1 MIKRLTAALALLGLT
16 LSTQSLAVTAIEE
29 QPTGELPE
37 LSSTPLMQNE
47 AKLIV
52 EMLETMHFESEEIS
66 PESFSELITHFMEDL
81 DYNRLY
87 LLEEHKQHFIEKYG
101 STLGFKLRYQGD
113 LNAAFEIYSLYRD
126 RAIERVA
133 WVLKQLEK
141 EWTFDTDEYFVYDRS
156 ESPWPSSEE
165 EADELWRLRIKYELL
180 QEILNEKTQE
190 EAKERI
196 TKRYNRMLRSI
207 YEFDK
212 KDVQEVFL
220 TSLTK
225 MFDPHS
231 SFLSSDTLDDFN
243 ISMRLKLIGIG
254 AMLSEEDGYCV
265 IRELVPGAPAIRS
278 KKLKPNDRIVAV
290 AQEGEEAVDIIGMG
304 LRKVVDQIRG
314 EKGTKVTLTIIPADA
329 TDESVR
335 EDVVI
340 VRDEV
345 HINSSR
351 ATGKIFDVPD
361 ENGNVSPIG
370 VIEIPSFYGGD
381 EYFENG
387 QRYMTSVTADVEEL
401 VLKMKESGVQGIV
414 LDLRRNG
421 GGLLDEA
428 IRMTGLFIRRGPV
441 VQVREKSG
449 YVTPHMDRDPKV
461 AYSGPLAVL
470 TSRYS
475 ASASEILAGALQ
487 NYGRSLTIGNT
498 STHGKGT
505 VQQVF
510 SLDQYVLRKDIAN
523 DRAGAAK
530 LTIRKFY
537 LPNGF
542 STQRKGVIP
551 DIQLESIEEV
561 TAVGEA
567 DLPESLSWDY
577 IKPVARFVEMTLKNS
592 LLETLTTKSEE
603 RAKTLEEFKFLK
615 KRLDWYMEREERKEI
630 SLNLEKRKIMM
641 EEDEAFL
648 EAIKDEQRLLAENNF
663 DYTEV
668 KLDSVIREE
677 AQRAK
682 EEAELELESE
692 EPETAEL
699 PAPAADGADQE
710 VASNASPQLPA
721 SENDEAVEEE
731 DEEIP
736 EFDIQLRET
745 LRIMTEAI
753 GISPNPVDWSQ
764 PALPIA
770 SKSRFE
776 RLLN

>member
-1 MIKRLTAALALLGLT
+1 MIKRLTAAAALLGLAIVPI
-16 LSTQSLAVTAIEE
+16 SYCVTAVDDV
-29 QPTGELPE
+29 TKGELPKLE
-37 LSSTPLMQNE
+37 STALMQNE
-47 AKLIV
+47 ARLIV
-52 EMLETMHFESEEIS
+52 EMLETMHFESAEIS
-66 PESFSELITHFMEDL
+66 NETFAELITHFMEAL
-81 DYNRLY
+81 DYNKLFY
-87 LLEEHKQHFIEKYG
+87 LSEHEKSFTEKYG
-101 STLGFKLRYQGD
+101 DSLGFKLRYQGE
-113 LNAAFEIYSLYRD
+113 LEAAFEVYTLYRD
-126 RAIERVA
+126 RVITRVD
-133 WVLKQLEK
+133 WVLAQLEK
-141 EWTFDTDEYFVYDRS
+141 EWSFDEDEYFIYDRS

-180 QEILNEKTQE
+180 QEILNDKTQE

-196 TKRYNRMLRSI
+196 TKRYKRVLRSI
-207 YEFDK
+207 YENSS
-212 KDVQEVFL
+212 KDVQEIFL

-231 SFLSSDTLDDFN
+231 SFLSSDTLEDFN

-290 AQEGEEAVDIIGMG
+290 AQENEEPVDIIGMG
-304 LRKVVDQIRG
+304 LRKIVDQIRG
-314 EKGTKVTLTIIPADA
+314 EKGSKVTLTIIPADA
-329 TDESVR
+329 TDDSVR

-351 ATGKIFDVPD
+351 TTGKIFEVPD
-361 ENGNVSPIG
+361 ANGNSNPIG
-370 VIEIPSFYGGD
+370 VIDIPTFYGGD
-381 EYFENG
+381 EYIENG
-387 QRYMTSVTADVEEL
+387 QRYTTSVTADVEEL
-401 VLKMKESGVQGIV
+401 VLKMKAEGVQGIV

-428 IRMTGLFIRRGPV
+428 IKMTGLFIRRGPV

-449 YVTPHMDRDPKV
+449 YVVSHMDRDPKV

-487 NYGRSLTIGNT
+487 NYGRSITIGNS

-510 SLDQYVLRKDIAN
+510 SLDQYVLRKELAN

-542 STQRKGVIP
+542 STQRKGVVP
-551 DIQLESIEEV
+551 DIQLHSMEEV

-567 DLPESLSWDY
+567 DLPQSLSWDY

-592 LLETLTTKSEE
+592 LLETLTMNSEE
-603 RAKTLEEFKFLK
+603 RAKSLEEFNFLQ
-615 KRLDWYMEREERKEI
+615 KRLDWFAEREERKQI

-641 EEDEAFL
+641 EQDEVFL
-648 EAIKDEQRLLAENNF
+648 DAIKEEQRQLAENNYE
-663 DYTEV
+663 YTEI
-668 KLDSVIREE
+668 KLDSVVREE
-677 AQRAK
+677 AQRELE
-682 EEAELELESE
+682 EEASKAE
-692 EPETAEL
+692 EPEVTAVPEASEESD
-699 PAPAADGADQE
+699 PEVAAAD
-710 VASNASPQLPA
+710 P
-721 SENDEAVEEE
+721 ENSAEEE
-731 DEEIP
+731 EEEELP

-753 GISPNPVDWSQ
+753 GIEPDPVDWSQ

>member
-1 MIKRLTAALALLGLT
+1 MTKCLTAAAALLGLISAS
-16 LSTQSLAVTAIEE
+16 LSFAVTSLEE
-29 QPTGELPE
+29 PLPE
-37 LSSTPLMQNE
+37 LKSTSLMENE
-47 AKLIV
+47 ARLVV
-52 EMLETMHFESEEIS
+52 EMLETMHFESAEIS
-66 PESFSELITHFMEDL
+66 NETFAELITEFMENL
-81 DYNRLY
+81 DYNKLY
-87 LLEEHKQHFIEKYG
+87 FLEEEQKQFIEEYG
-101 STLGFKLRYQGD
+101 NSLGFKLRYQGQ
-113 LNAAFEIYSLYRD
+113 LEAAFDIYSIYRD
-126 RAIERVA
+126 HVIDRVD
-133 WVLKQLEK
+133 WVLNQLERD
-141 EWTFDTDEYFVYDRS
+141 WTFDTDEYYIYDRE
-156 ESPWPSSEE
+156 ESPWPKSKE
-165 EADELWRLRIKYELL
+165 EADELWRLRVKYELL
-180 QEILNEKTQE
+180 QEILNDKTQE

-196 TKRYNRMLRSI
+196 TKRYERVLRSMH
-207 YEFDK
+207 ENTA
-212 KDVQEVFL
+212 KDVEEIFL

-231 SFLSSDTLDDFN
+231 SFLSSDTLEDFN

-278 KKLKPNDRIVAV
+278 KKIKPNDRIVAV
-290 AQEGEEAVDIIGMG
+290 AQEGEEPVDIIGMG
-304 LRKVVDQIRG
+304 LRKIVDQIRG
-314 EKGTKVTLTIIPADA
+314 EKGSKVTLTIIPADA
-329 TDESVR
+329 TDDSVR

-351 ATGKIFDVPD
+351 ATGKIFEVPD
-361 ENGNVSPIG
+361 QEGKMSSIG
-370 VIEIPSFYGGD
+370 VIDIPTFYGGD

-401 VLKMKESGVQGIV
+401 VNKMKTEGVEGIV

-449 YVTPHMDRDPKV
+449 YVQSHMDRDPKV

-487 NYGRSLTIGNT
+487 NYGRSITIGNS

-542 STQRKGVIP
+542 STQRKGVVP
-551 DIQLESIEEV
+551 DIQLHSIEEI

-567 DLPESLSWDY
+567 DLPNALSWDY
-577 IKPVARFVEMTLKNS
+577 IKPVTRFVEMTLKSN
-592 LLETLTTKSEE
+592 LLEQLTSSSEE
-603 RAKTLEEFKFLK
+603 RMSSLEEFEFLQ
-615 KRLDWYMEREERKEI
+615 KRLDWYSEREEKKKI
-630 SLNLEKRKIMM
+630 SLNLEQRKVMM

-648 EAIKDEQRLLAENNF
+648 DSIKDEQRSLAEKNYEF
-663 DYTEV
+663 TEV

-677 AQRAK
+677 AQREK
-682 EEAELELESE
+682 EEAEFENTLAAEEETAPTAEETEEETSTELASDESE
-692 EPETAEL
+692 N
-699 PAPAADGADQE
+699 
-710 VASNASPQLPA
+710 SA
-721 SENDEAVEEE
+721 SEEEEEEE
-731 DEEIP
+731 DLP
-736 EFDIQLRET
+736 DFDIQLRET

-753 GISPNPVDWSQ
+753 EISPNPTDWSQ

-776 RLLN
+776 RLMN

>member
-1 MIKRLTAALALLGLT
+1 MIKRLTAALALVGLS
-16 LSTQSLAVTAIEE
+16 LSPQTIAVTSVDEKTE
-29 QPTGELPE
+29 GELPE

-47 AKLIV
+47 ARLIV

-66 PESFSELITHFMEDL
+66 PESFSELITHFMEAL
-81 DYNRLY
+81 DYNKLY
-87 LLEEHKQHFIEKYG
+87 LLEEHENHFAEKYG
-101 STLGFKLRYQGD
+101 NALGFKLRYQGD

-133 WVLKQLEK
+133 WVLKQLER
-141 EWTFDTDEYFVYDRS
+141 EWTFDGDEFFVYDRS
-156 ESPWPSSEE
+156 ESPWPSTEE
-165 EADELWRLRIKYELL
+165 EANELWRLRIKYELL
-180 QEILNEKTQE
+180 QEILNEKTQD

-207 YEFDK
+207 YELDK
-212 KDVQEVFL
+212 KDVQEIFL

-278 KKLKPNDRIVAV
+278 KKLQPNDKIVGV
-290 AQEGEEAVDIIGMG
+290 AQEGEEAVDIIGMS

-314 EKGTKVTLTIIPADA
+314 EKGTQVTLTIIPADA
-329 TDESVR
+329 TDNSVR

-345 HINSSR
+345 HINSAR
-351 ATGKIFDVPD
+351 ATGKIFEVPD
-361 ENGNVSPIG
+361 ENGTVSPIG
-370 VIEIPSFYGGD
+370 VIDIPSFYGGD

-401 VLKMKESGVQGIV
+401 VLKMKEAGVQGIV

-449 YVTPHMDRDPKV
+449 YVTPHMDRDPKIS
-461 AYSGPLAVL
+461 YSGPLTVL

-510 SLDQYVLRKDIAN
+510 SLDQYVLRKDVAN

-542 STQRKGVIP
+542 STQRKGVVP
-551 DIQLESIEEV
+551 DIQLQSIEEV

-567 DLPESLSWDY
+567 DLPESLAWDY

-592 LLETLTTKSEE
+592 LLEALTTSSEQ
-603 RAKTLEEFKFLK
+603 RAQTLEEFQFLQ
-615 KRLDWYMEREERKEI
+615 KRLDWYVQREDRKEI

-648 EAIKDEQRLLAENNF
+648 DAIKDEQRLLAQNNF
-663 DYTEV
+663 EYTEI

-682 EEAELELESE
+682 EEE
-692 EPETAEL
+692 EL
-699 PAPAADGADQE
+699 PAETEDTASAEALETENAAAEQT
-710 VASNASPQLPA
+710 VASAEA
-721 SENDEAVEEE
+721 TSEEAAEENTE
-731 DEEIP
+731 DEEVP
-736 EFDIQLRET
+736 EFDIQLREA

-753 GISPNPVDWSQ
+753 DISPNPAEWSQ

-776 RLLN
+776 KLLN

>member
-1 MIKRLTAALALLGLT
+1 MIKRFTAAAALFGLAIVPFCF
-16 LSTQSLAVTAIEE
+16 SVTA
-29 QPTGELPE
+29 PDKATDGELPQ
-37 LSSTPLMQNE
+37 LASTPLMQNE

-52 EMLETMHFESEEIS
+52 EMLETMHFESAEIS
-66 PESFSELITHFMEDL
+66 NASFYELITHYMEAL
-81 DYNRLY
+81 DYNKLFY
-87 LLEEHKQHFIEKYG
+87 LSEHEEHFQKKYG
-101 STLGFKLRYQGD
+101 DILGFKLRYQGD
-113 LNAAFEIYSLYRD
+113 LESAFEIYTLYRD
-126 RAIERVA
+126 RVIDRVD
-133 WVLKQLEK
+133 WILQQLEK
-141 EWTFDTDEYFVYDRS
+141 DWSFDEDEYFIYDRS

-180 QEILNEKTQE
+180 QEILNDKTQE

-196 TKRYNRMLRSI
+196 TKRYKRVLRSI
-207 YEFDK
+207 YESGS
-212 KDVQEVFL
+212 KDVQEIFL

-231 SFLSSDTLDDFN
+231 SFLSSDTLEDFN

-278 KKLKPNDRIVAV
+278 KKLSPNDRIVAV
-290 AQEGEEAVDIIGMG
+290 AQEGEEPVDIIGMG
-304 LRKVVDQIRG
+304 LRKIVDQIRG
-314 EKGTKVTLTIIPADA
+314 EKGTKVTLTIIPSDA
-329 TDESVR
+329 TDDSVR

-361 ENGNVSPIG
+361 GKGGNSPIG
-370 VIEIPSFYGGD
+370 VIDIPTFYGGD
-381 EYFENG
+381 EYIENG
-387 QRYMTSVTADVEEL
+387 QRYTTSVTADVEEL
-401 VLKMKESGVQGIV
+401 VLKMKAEGVQGIV

-428 IRMTGLFIRRGPV
+428 IKMTGLFIRRGPV

-449 YVTPHMDRDPKV
+449 YVVSHMDRDPKV

-487 NYGRSLTIGNT
+487 NYGRSITIGNS

-510 SLDQYVLRKDIAN
+510 SLDQYVLRKELAN

-542 STQRKGVIP
+542 STQRKGVVP
-551 DIQLESIEEV
+551 DIQLHSMEEV

-592 LLETLTTKSEE
+592 LLETLTMNSEQ
-603 RAKTLEEFKFLK
+603 RAETLEEFSFLQ
-615 KRLDWYMEREERKEI
+615 KRLDWFAEREERKQI
-630 SLNLEKRKIMM
+630 SLNLEQRKIMM
-641 EEDEAFL
+641 EQDEAFL
-648 EAIKDEQRLLAENNF
+648 DAIKEEQRKLAEKNYEF
-663 DYTEV
+663 TEV
-668 KLDSVIREE
+668 KLDSVVREE
-677 AQRAK
+677 AQRKLEEEEYEATQAAK
-682 EEAELELESE
+682 EIDAPTE
-692 EPETAEL
+692 ETTGTSDVAV
-699 PAPAADGADQE
+699 ADQK
-710 VASNASPQLPA
+710 
-721 SENDEAVEEE
+721 EAVEDEEEE
-731 DEEIP
+731 DLP

-753 GISPNPVDWSQ
+753 EISPNPVDWSQ

>member
-1 MIKRLTAALALLGLT
+1 M
-16 LSTQSLAVTAIEE
+16 
-29 QPTGELPE
+29 PE
-37 LSSTPLMQNE
+37 LSSTPLMESE

-52 EMLETMHFESEEIS
+52 DMLETMHFESEEIS
-66 PESFSELITHFMEDL
+66 PESFSELITHFMENL
-81 DYNRLY
+81 DYNKLY
-87 LLEEHKQHFIEKYG
+87 FLEEHNQSFMEKYG
-101 STLGFKLRYQGD
+101 TTLGFKLRYQGD
-113 LNAAFEIYSLYRD
+113 FQAAFDIYKLYRD

-133 WVLKQLEK
+133 WVQEKLKQD
-141 EWTFDTDEYFVYDRS
+141 WTFDQDEYFIYDRS
-156 ESPWPSSEE
+156 ESPWPTSEE
-165 EADELWRLRIKYELL
+165 ESDELWRLRIKYEIL

-190 EAKERI
+190 EAKERVA
-196 TKRYNRMLRSI
+196 KRYDRMLRSI

-231 SFLSSDTLDDFN
+231 SFLSSDTLEDFN

-278 KKLKPNDRIVAV
+278 KKLKPNDKIVAV
-290 AQEGEEAVDIIGMG
+290 AQEGEEAVDIIGMS
-304 LRKVVDQIRG
+304 LSKVVDKIRG
-314 EKGTKVTLTIIPADA
+314 EKGTKVTLTVIPADA
-329 TDESVR
+329 TDNSVR
-335 EDVVI
+335 ENVVI

-345 HINSSR
+345 HINSAR
-351 ATGKIFDVPD
+351 ATAKIFEVPD
-361 ENGNVSPIG
+361 ENGDISPIG

-387 QRYMTSVTADVEEL
+387 KRHITSVTADVEEL
-401 VLKMKESGVQGIV
+401 VLKMKAEGVQGIV

-461 AYSGPLAVL
+461 SYSGPLAVL

-487 NYGRSLTIGNT
+487 NYGRSITIGNT

-510 SLDQYVLRKDIAN
+510 SLDQYVLRKNVAN

-542 STQRKGVIP
+542 STQRKGVVP
-551 DIQLESIEEV
+551 DIQLQSIEEV
-561 TAVGEA
+561 IAVGEA

-592 LLETLTTKSEE
+592 LLETLIDKSEA
-603 RAKTLEEFKFLK
+603 RTQSLEEFQFLK
-615 KRLDWYMEREERKEI
+615 KRLEWYMEREDRKEI
-630 SLNLEKRKIMM
+630 SLNLEQRKVMM

-648 EAIKDEQRLLAENNF
+648 DSIKDEQRLLAENNF
-663 DYTEV
+663 QFSEI

-682 EEAELELESE
+682 EEAEIEAEKDQSE
-692 EPETAEL
+692 TQA
-699 PAPAADGADQE
+699 APSSSEDASSEE
-710 VASNASPQLPA
+710 VAST
-721 SENDEAVEEE
+721 SETEVANEEE
-731 DEEIP
+731 EELP
-736 EFDIQLRET
+736 DFDIQLRET

-753 GISPNPVDWSQ
+753 EISPNPVDWSQ

-776 RLLN
+776 KLLN

>member
-1 MIKRLTAALALLGLT
+1 MIKRFTAAVAMLGIAIAPIAL
-16 LSTQSLAVTAIEE
+16 SVTVFDDV
-29 QPTGELPE
+29 TSGELPE
-37 LSSTPLMQNE
+37 LESTSLMQNE

-52 EMLETMHFESEEIS
+52 EMLETMHFESAEIT
-66 PESFSELITHFMEDL
+66 PEVFSELIINFMEAL
-81 DYNRLY
+81 DYNKLY
-87 LLEEHKQHFIEKYG
+87 FTAAQENDFLERYQ
-101 STLGFKLRYQGD
+101 SDLGFKLRYQGD
-113 LNAAFEIYSLYRD
+113 LEVAFEIYSIYRD
-126 RAIERVA
+126 RAINRVD
-133 WVLKQLEK
+133 WVLEQLEK
-141 EWTFDTDEYFVYDRS
+141 EWSFDKDEYFIYDRS
-156 ESPWPSSEE
+156 ESQWPANEE
-165 EADELWRLRIKYELL
+165 EANELWRLRIKYELL
-180 QEILNEKTQE
+180 QEILNEKTQD

-196 TKRYNRMLRSI
+196 TKRYKRVLRSL
-207 YEFDK
+207 YEFGS

-231 SFLSSDTLDDFN
+231 SFLSSDTLEDFN

-278 KKLKPNDRIVAV
+278 KKLKPYDRIVAV
-290 AQEGEEAVDIIGMG
+290 TQEGEEPVDIIGMG
-304 LRKVVDQIRG
+304 LRKIVDQIRG
-314 EKGTKVTLTIIPADA
+314 EKGSKVILTIIPADA
-329 TDESVR
+329 TDDSVR

-351 ATGKIFDVPD
+351 TTGKIFEVPD
-361 ENGNVSPIG
+361 ETGEINSIG
-370 VIEIPSFYGGD
+370 VIDIPTFYGGD

-387 QRYMTSVTADVEEL
+387 QRYTTSVTADVEEL
-401 VLKMKESGVQGIV
+401 VLKMKDAGVQGII

-428 IRMTGLFIRRGPV
+428 IKMTGLFIRRGPV

-449 YVTPHMDRDPKV
+449 YVVSHMDRDPKV

-487 NYGRSLTIGNT
+487 NYGRSITIGNS

-510 SLDQYVLRKDIAN
+510 SLDQYVLRKELAN
-523 DRAGAAK
+523 NQRAGAAK

-542 STQRKGVIP
+542 STQRKGVVP
-551 DIQLESIEEV
+551 DIQLKSMEEV

-567 DLPESLSWDY
+567 DLPEALSWDY
-577 IKPVARFVEMTLKNS
+577 IKPVARFVEMTLKNN
-592 LLETLTTKSEE
+592 LLETLTMNSEE
-603 RAKTLEEFKFLK
+603 RSKSLEEFDFLQT
-615 KRLDWYMEREERKEI
+615 RLDWFSEREERKQI
-630 SLNLEKRKIMM
+630 SLNLEQRKIMM
-641 EEDEAFL
+641 EKDEAFL
-648 EAIKDEQRLLAENNF
+648 DAIKDKQRVLAENNF
-663 DYTEV
+663 EFTEI
-668 KLDSVIREE
+668 KLDSVVREE
-677 AQRAK
+677 AQRK
-682 EEAELELESE
+682 LEEVELQAEQPVEQTAETA
-692 EPETAEL
+692 PETEASTESTSEI
-699 PAPAADGADQE
+699 ADT
-710 VASNASPQLPA
+710 
-721 SENDEAVEEE
+721 ENDETA
-731 DEEIP
+731 DEENEELP

-753 GISPNPVDWSQ
+753 EIEPNPVNWSQ

>member
-1 MIKRLTAALALLGLT
+1 MIKRLSIAVSLIGLT
-16 LSTQSLAVTAIEE
+16 LALPVSAVSSLED
-29 QPTGELPE
+29 QPPGDLPE
-37 LSSTPLMQNE
+37 LSSTKLMENE
-47 AKLIV
+47 ARLIV

-66 PESFSELITHFMEDL
+66 PESFSELINRFMSDL
-81 DYNRLY
+81 DFNKLY
-87 LLEEHKQHFIEKYG
+87 FLEEHKEAFTEKYG
-101 STLGFKLRYQGD
+101 SAIGFKLRYQGD
-113 LNAAFEIYSLYRD
+113 LNAAFEIYSLYRE
-126 RAIERVA
+126 RAIDRVA
-133 WVLKQLEK
+133 WVQEQLEN
-141 EWTFDTDEYFVYDRS
+141 EWTFDTDEFFVYDRR
-156 ESPWPSSEE
+156 ESPWPSTEE
-165 EADELWRLRIKYELL
+165 EADELWRLRIKYEIL

-190 EAKERI
+190 EAKERVG
-196 TKRYNRMLRSI
+196 KRYDRMLRSI
-207 YEFDK
+207 YEFDR
-212 KDVQEVFL
+212 KDVQEIFL

-231 SFLSSDTLDDFN
+231 SFLSSDTLEDFN

-278 KKLKPNDRIVAV
+278 KKLQPNDKIVAV
-290 AQEGEEAVDIIGMG
+290 AQEGEEAVDIIGMS
-304 LRKVVDQIRG
+304 LRKVVDKIRG
-314 EKGTKVTLTIIPADA
+314 EKGSKVTLTIIPADA
-329 TDESVR
+329 TDNSVR

-351 ATGKIFDVPD
+351 ATAKVYDVPGA
-361 ENGNVSPIG
+361 NGSMSPIG

-387 QRYMTSVTADVEEL
+387 QRRITSVTADVEEL
-401 VLKMKESGVQGIV
+401 VLKMKEEGVQGIV

-470 TSRYS
+470 TSRFS

-510 SLDQYVLRKDIAN
+510 SLEQYVLKRDIAN

-542 STQRKGVIP
+542 STQRKGVVP
-551 DIQLESIEEV
+551 DIQLQSIEEV

-577 IKPVARFVEMTLKNS
+577 IRPVSRFVEMTLKNN
-592 LLETLTTKSEE
+592 LLETLISSSQA
-603 RAKTLEEFKFLK
+603 RAESLEEFEFLQ
-615 KRLDWYMEREERKEI
+615 KRLDWFQEREERKEI
-630 SLNLEKRKIMM
+630 SLNLETRMVMM

-648 EAIKDEQRLLAENNF
+648 EAIRDEQRLLAENNF
-663 DYTEV
+663 DYTEI

-682 EEAELELESE
+682 EEAEFE
-692 EPETAEL
+692 
-699 PAPAADGADQE
+699 QE
-710 VASNASPQLPA
+710 VAKTETPSTPNADEGGIDQVVASSE
-721 SENDEAVEEE
+721 SENSDETGES
-731 DEEIP
+731 DEEVP

-753 GISPNPVDWSQ
+753 GISPDPVDWSQ

-776 RLLN
+776 KLLN

>member
-1 MIKRLTAALALLGLT
+1 MIKRFTAAVALLGLAFAPIAY
-16 LSTQSLAVTAIEE
+16 SVTPLDEV
-29 QPTGELPE
+29 TSGELPE

-47 AKLIV
+47 ARLIV
-52 EMLETMHFESEEIS
+52 EMLETMHFESAEIS
-66 PESFSELITHFMEDL
+66 NETFTELITNFMEAL
-81 DYNRLY
+81 DYNKLFY
-87 LLEEHKQHFIEKYG
+87 LADQEKAFKEKYG
-101 STLGFKLRYQGD
+101 DELGFKLRYQGELD
-113 LNAAFEIYSLYRD
+113 AAFDIYSVYRD
-126 RAIERVA
+126 RAIARVD
-133 WVLKQLEK
+133 WVLEQLEK

-156 ESPWPSSEE
+156 ESPWPSTEA

-180 QEILNEKTQE
+180 QEILNDKTQD
-190 EAKERI
+190 EAKERV
-196 TKRYNRMLRSI
+196 TKRYKRVLRSL
-207 YEFDK
+207 YENGS
-212 KDVQEVFL
+212 KDIQEIFL

-231 SFLSSDTLDDFN
+231 SFLSSDTLEDFN

-278 KKLKPNDRIVAV
+278 KKIKPNDRIVAV

-304 LRKVVDQIRG
+304 LRKIVDQIRG
-314 EKGTKVTLTIIPADA
+314 EKGSKVTLTIIPADA
-329 TDESVR
+329 TDDSVR
-335 EDVVI
+335 QDVVI

-351 ATGKIFDVPD
+351 TTGKIFEVPD
-361 ENGNVSPIG
+361 ENGNLSPIG
-370 VIEIPSFYGGD
+370 VIDIPTFYGGD

-387 QRYMTSVTADVEEL
+387 QRYTTSVSADVEEL
-401 VLKMKESGVQGIV
+401 VLKMKAAGVQGIV

-428 IRMTGLFIRRGPV
+428 IKMTGLFIRRGPV

-449 YVTPHMDRDPKV
+449 YVVSHMDRDPKI

-487 NYGRSLTIGNT
+487 NYGRSITIGNS

-510 SLDQYVLRKDIAN
+510 SLDQYVLRKDVAN

-542 STQRKGVIP
+542 STQRKGVVP
-551 DIQLESIEEV
+551 DIQLKSMEEV

-567 DLPESLSWDY
+567 DLPQALSWDY

-592 LLETLTTKSEE
+592 FLEKLTMSTEE
-603 RAKTLEEFKFLK
+603 REKSLEEFSFLQ
-615 KRLDWYMEREERKEI
+615 KRLDWFSEREERKQI
-630 SLNLEKRKIMM
+630 SLNLEQRKIMM
-641 EEDEAFL
+641 EADETFL
-648 EAIKDEQRLLAENNF
+648 DSMKDEQRLLAENNYDF
-663 DYTEV
+663 EEI
-668 KLDSVIREE
+668 KLDSVEREE
-677 AQRAK
+677 AQRALEEK
-682 EEAELELESE
+682 ELEAEQPSIETAAVSEEAETQ
-692 EPETAEL
+692 PEA
-699 PAPAADGADQE
+699 E
-710 VASNASPQLPA
+710 VASVD
-721 SENDEAVEEE
+721 SEKSAAATDEEE
-731 DEEIP
+731 EEELP

-753 GISPNPVDWSQ
+753 EISPNPEDWSQ

-776 RLLN
+776 SLLN

>member
-1 MIKRLTAALALLGLT
+1 MIKRFTAAVALLGLAIAPIA
-16 LSTQSLAVTAIEE
+16 QSVTVFDDV
-29 QPTGELPE
+29 TSGELPE
-37 LSSTPLMQNE
+37 LESTSLMQNE

-52 EMLETMHFESEEIS
+52 EMLETMHFESAEIT
-66 PESFSELITHFMEDL
+66 PEVFAELITNFMEAL
-81 DYNRLY
+81 DYNKLY
-87 LLEEHKQHFIEKYG
+87 FTAGQEADFLARYQDA
-101 STLGFKLRYQGD
+101 LGFKLRYQGD
-113 LNAAFEIYSLYRD
+113 LEVAFEIYTLYRD
-126 RAIERVA
+126 RAIDRVD
-133 WVLKQLEK
+133 WVLEQLEQD
-141 EWTFDTDEYFVYDRS
+141 WSFDTDEFFIYDRS
-156 ESPWPSSEE
+156 ESPWPANEE
-165 EADELWRLRIKYELL
+165 EANELWRLRIKYELL

-196 TKRYNRMLRSI
+196 TKRYKRVLRSL
-207 YEFDK
+207 YEFGS

-231 SFLSSDTLDDFN
+231 SFLSSDTLEDFN

-278 KKLKPNDRIVAV
+278 KKIKPNDRIVAV
-290 AQEGEEAVDIIGMG
+290 TQEGEEPVDIIGMG
-304 LRKVVDQIRG
+304 LRKIVDQIRG
-314 EKGTKVTLTIIPADA
+314 EKGSKVILTIIPADA
-329 TDESVR
+329 TDDSVR
-335 EDVVI
+335 EDVLI

-351 ATGKIFDVPD
+351 TTGKIFEVPD
-361 ENGNVSPIG
+361 EEGNISPIG
-370 VIEIPSFYGGD
+370 VIDIPTFYGGD

-387 QRYMTSVTADVEEL
+387 QRYTTSVTADVEEL
-401 VLKMKESGVQGIV
+401 VLKMKESGVQGII

-428 IRMTGLFIRRGPV
+428 IKMTGLFIRRGPV

-449 YVTPHMDRDPKV
+449 YVVSHMDRDPKV
-461 AYSGPLAVL
+461 AYNGPLAVL

-487 NYGRSLTIGNT
+487 NYGRSITIGNS

-510 SLDQYVLRKDIAN
+510 SLDQYVLRKELAN
-523 DRAGAAK
+523 NQRAGAAK

-542 STQRKGVIP
+542 STQRKGVVP
-551 DIQLESIEEV
+551 DIQLQSMEEV

-567 DLPESLSWDY
+567 DLPEALSWDY
-577 IKPVARFVEMTLKNS
+577 IKPVARFVEMTLKNN
-592 LLETLTTKSEE
+592 LLETLTINSEE
-603 RAKTLEEFKFLK
+603 RFKTLEEFDFLK
-615 KRLDWYMEREERKEI
+615 TRLDWFSEREERKQI
-630 SLNLEKRKIMM
+630 SLNLEQRKIMM
-641 EEDEAFL
+641 EKDEAFL
-648 EAIKDEQRLLAENNF
+648 DAIKDKQRVLAENNF
-663 DYTEV
+663 EFTEI
-668 KLDSVIREE
+668 KLDSVVREE
-677 AQRAK
+677 AQRK
-682 EEAELELESE
+682 LEEEELEAEQPVEETAAA
-692 EPETAEL
+692 EPETTT
-699 PAPAADGADQE
+699 E
-710 VASNASPQLPA
+710 V
-721 SENDEAVEEE
+721 DEALASAETDEAAPEDEEEE
-731 DEEIP
+731 DIP

-753 GISPNPVDWSQ
+753 EIAPNPVDWSQ

>member
-1 MIKRLTAALALLGLT
+1 MTKRLTAAVALLGIFLT
-16 LSTQSLAVTAIEE
+16 SLSLAVTAIDEIAI
-29 QPTGELPE
+29 GELPE
-37 LSSTPLMQNE
+37 LSSSPLMQNE
-47 AKLIV
+47 ARLIV
-52 EMLETMHFESEEIS
+52 EMLETMHFESAEIS
-66 PESFSELITHFMEDL
+66 KETFAELVTKFMKDL
-81 DYNRLY
+81 DYNKLY
-87 LLEEHKQHFIEKYG
+87 LLEEHEQQFIEKYG
-101 STLGFKLRYQGD
+101 ETLGFKLRYQGE
-113 LNAAFEIYSLYRD
+113 LNVAFEIYSLYRD
-126 RAIERVA
+126 RALARVD
-133 WVLKQLEK
+133 WVLEQLEND
-141 EWTFDTDEYFVYDRS
+141 WSFDTDEYFVYDRS

-165 EADELWRLRIKYELL
+165 EANELWRLRIKYELL
-180 QEILNEKTQE
+180 QEILNDKTQE

-196 TKRYNRMLRSI
+196 AKRYKRVLRSLH
-207 YEFDK
+207 EFGS
-212 KDVQEVFL
+212 KDVQEIFL

-231 SFLSSDTLDDFN
+231 SFLSSDTLEDFN

-290 AQEGEEAVDIIGMG
+290 AQEGEEPVDIIGMG
-304 LRKVVDQIRG
+304 LRKIVDQIRG
-314 EKGTKVTLTIIPADA
+314 EKGSKVTLTIIPNDA
-329 TDESVR
+329 TDDSVR
-335 EDVVI
+335 EDVII

-351 ATGKIFDVPD
+351 TTGKIFDVPD

-370 VIEIPSFYGGD
+370 VIEIPTFYGGD
-381 EYFENG
+381 EYIENG
-387 QRYMTSVTADVEEL
+387 QRYTTSVTADVEEL
-401 VLKMKESGVQGIV
+401 VLKMKEAGVQGIV

-449 YVTPHMDRDPKV
+449 YVISHMDRDPKV

-487 NYGRSLTIGNT
+487 NYGRSITIGNT

-510 SLDQYVLRKDIAN
+510 SLDQYVLRKDVAN

-542 STQRKGVIP
+542 STQRKGVVP
-551 DIQLESIEEV
+551 DIQLHSMEEV

-567 DLPESLSWDY
+567 DLPHALSWDY
-577 IKPVARFVEMTLKNS
+577 IKPVQRFVEMTLKNS
-592 LLETLTTKSEE
+592 LLETLITSSEE
-603 RAKTLEEFKFLK
+603 RANSLEEFDFLQ
-615 KRLDWYMEREERKEI
+615 KRLDWFAEREDRKQI
-630 SLNLEKRKIMM
+630 SLNLEQRKVMM
-641 EEDEAFL
+641 EADEKFL
-648 EAIKDEQRLLAENNF
+648 DSIKDEQRLLAENNYDF
-663 DYTEV
+663 TEI
-668 KLDSVIREE
+668 KLDSVMREE
-677 AQRAK
+677 AKR
-682 EEAELELESE
+682 EAEEKELENE
-692 EPETAEL
+692 TPEPETAAL
-699 PAPAADGADQE
+699 PTAVEGGTDQE
-710 VASNASPQLPA
+710 IASVSP
-721 SENDEAVEEE
+721 SETSDGSTETKEEE
-731 DEEIP
+731 EEELP

-745 LRIMTEAI
+745 LRIMTDAI
-753 GISPNPVDWSQ
+753 GVSPNPVDWSQ

>member
-1 MIKRLTAALALLGLT
+1 M
-16 LSTQSLAVTAIEE
+16 
-29 QPTGELPE
+29 PE
-37 LSSTPLMQNE
+37 LSSTPLMESE

-52 EMLETMHFESEEIS
+52 DMLETMHFESEEIS
-66 PESFSELITHFMEDL
+66 PESFSELITHFMENL
-81 DYNRLY
+81 DYNKLY
-87 LLEEHKQHFIEKYG
+87 FLEEHNQSFMEKYG
-101 STLGFKLRYQGD
+101 TTLGFKLRYQGD
-113 LNAAFEIYSLYRD
+113 FQAAFDIYKLYRD

-133 WVLKQLEK
+133 WVQEKLKQD
-141 EWTFDTDEYFVYDRS
+141 WTFDQDEYFIYDRS
-156 ESPWPSSEE
+156 ESPWPTSEE
-165 EADELWRLRIKYELL
+165 ESDELWRLRIKYEIL

-190 EAKERI
+190 EAKERVA
-196 TKRYNRMLRSI
+196 KRYDRMLRSI

-231 SFLSSDTLDDFN
+231 SFLSSDTLEDFN

-278 KKLKPNDRIVAV
+278 KKLKPNDKIVAV
-290 AQEGEEAVDIIGMG
+290 AQEGEEAVDIIGMS
-304 LRKVVDQIRG
+304 LSKVVDKIRG
-314 EKGTKVTLTIIPADA
+314 EKGTKVTLTVIPADA
-329 TDESVR
+329 TDNSVR
-335 EDVVI
+335 ENVVI

-345 HINSSR
+345 HINSAR
-351 ATGKIFDVPD
+351 ATAKIFEVPD
-361 ENGNVSPIG
+361 ENGDISPIG

-387 QRYMTSVTADVEEL
+387 KRHITSVTADVEEL
-401 VLKMKESGVQGIV
+401 VLKMKAEGVQGIV

-461 AYSGPLAVL
+461 SYSGPLAVL

-487 NYGRSLTIGNT
+487 NYGRSITIGNT

-510 SLDQYVLRKDIAN
+510 SLDQYVLRKNVAN

-542 STQRKGVIP
+542 STQRKGVVP
-551 DIQLESIEEV
+551 DIQLQSIEEV
-561 TAVGEA
+561 IAVGEA

-592 LLETLTTKSEE
+592 LLETLIDKSEA
-603 RAKTLEEFKFLK
+603 RTQSLEEFQFLK
-615 KRLDWYMEREERKEI
+615 KRLEWYMEREDRKEI
-630 SLNLEKRKIMM
+630 SLNLEQRKVMM

-648 EAIKDEQRLLAENNF
+648 DSIKDEQRLLAENNF
-663 DYTEV
+663 QFSEI

-682 EEAELELESE
+682 EEAEIEAEKDQSE
-692 EPETAEL
+692 TQA
-699 PAPAADGADQE
+699 APSASEDASSEE
-710 VASNASPQLPA
+710 VAST
-721 SENDEAVEEE
+721 SETEVANEEE
-731 DEEIP
+731 EELP
-736 EFDIQLRET
+736 DFDIQLRET

-753 GISPNPVDWSQ
+753 EISPNPVDWSQ

-776 RLLN
+776 KLLN

>member
-1 MIKRLTAALALLGLT
+1 MIKRLTAAVALLGLCV
-16 LSTQSLAVTAIEE
+16 STYSVAVTGIDDM
-29 QPTGELPE
+29 PSGELPE
-37 LSSTPLMQNE
+37 LSSTSLMQNE
-47 AKLIV
+47 ARLIV
-52 EMLETMHFESEEIS
+52 EMLETMHFESAEIS
-66 PESFSELITHFMEDL
+66 PESFAELVSKFMEDL
-81 DYNRLY
+81 DYNKLY
-87 LLEEHKQHFIEKYG
+87 FLQEHEESFLEKHG
-101 STLGFKLRYQGD
+101 SALGFKLRYQGD
-113 LNAAFEIYSLYRD
+113 LKAAFDVYSLYRD
-126 RAIERVA
+126 RAIDRVA
-133 WVLKQLEK
+133 WVLEQLNK
-141 EWTFDTDEYFVYDRS
+141 EWAFDTDEYFVYDRS
-156 ESPWPSSEE
+156 ESPWPTSEE
-165 EADELWRLRIKYELL
+165 EANELWRLRIKYELL
-180 QEILNEKTQE
+180 QEILNEKTQD
-190 EAKERI
+190 EAKERVA
-196 TKRYNRMLRSI
+196 KRYKRVLRSI
-207 YEFDK
+207 YEFDE
-212 KDVQEVFL
+212 KDVQEIFL

-278 KKLKPNDRIVAV
+278 KKMKPNDKIVAV
-290 AQEGEEAVDIIGMG
+290 AQDGEEAVDIIGMS

-329 TDESVR
+329 TDNSVR
-335 EDVVI
+335 EDVII

-345 HINSSR
+345 HINSAR
-351 ATGKIFDVPD
+351 ANGKIFEVPD
-361 ENGNVSPIG
+361 ENGNISPIG
-370 VIEIPSFYGGD
+370 VIDIPSFYGGD

-387 QRYMTSVTADVEEL
+387 QRHMTSVTADVEEL
-401 VLKMKESGVQGIV
+401 VLKMKEAGVQGIV

-461 AYSGPLAVL
+461 VYSGPLAVL

-487 NYGRSLTIGNT
+487 NYGRSLTVGNT

-510 SLDQYVLRKDIAN
+510 SLSQYVLRKDIAN

-542 STQRKGVIP
+542 STQRKGVVP
-551 DIQLESIEEV
+551 DIQLQSIEEV
-561 TAVGEA
+561 TAIGEA

-592 LLETLTTKSEE
+592 LLETLTTKSQE
-603 RAKTLEEFKFLK
+603 RAESLEEFKFLQ

-630 SLNLEKRKIMM
+630 SLNLETRKIMM

-648 EAIKDEQRLLAENNF
+648 DSIKDEQRLLAENNF
-663 DYTEV
+663 EFDEI

-682 EEAELELESE
+682 EEAELEVETE
-692 EPETAEL
+692 EPETASFPSSVEG
-699 PAPAADGADQE
+699 GADQE
-710 VASNASPQLPA
+710 VASVGTTDTIESVDAP
-721 SENDEAVEEE
+721 EKEE
-731 DEEIP
+731 DEDIP

-776 RLLN
+776 QLLN